1 MFPRSFFSRLIAL
14 FAVILLVMVAAGAT
28 IIYQTGN
35 HAAWLRR
42 ADDLHRLA
50 QLADQLTST
59 LQNPSRSTLPQTG
72 GVILDEAGSTRLADA
87 GRLLGVRVTL
97 FDGADK
103 PLFDSANPSG
113 APEDPGSGAELA
125 EARRVQGDGWV
136 SYAEDTRGGTIYIA
150 ELLNPRHPDGPVL
163 RLGYPD
169 AGVTGLGPPFASLV
183 GGATITAAMLVA
195 GFAILRQRRW
205 IAPTRDLA
213 RAAAQMAAGRWD
225 VRVLPSGSEELC
237 SFSTRLNHVASQ
249 AQQQL
254 ADLKHQRADLQALV
268 DTLPDPILVTDA
280 AGKLILI
287 NPPAARLV
295 EMPEPRV
302 LGEAFVQVVNDEA
315 ILQLFER
322 VLASGKEVTPSQAGS
337 TGSTGSTSSPR
348 ASSPRPGSGHAPA
361 NGEHGTNG
369 SDGGLPITRDLR
381 LNRGGQRL
389 TYQAVATQT
398 PGKGVLLMLRDV
410 SALTAA
416 VQMKTDFVA
425 NASHELRTPIA
436 AIKIAFETLREVYG
450 DDAHQSER
458 CMQIID
464 GHLRRLEEM
473 LRDLLDL
480 SKVERDNI
488 DPNVRYLKTAEVF
501 TQVRS
506 SLGPMAREKG
516 VEVRLGVDGEQV
528 EQFLADEVLLNLV
541 LKNLLENSIKFTP
554 PGGVVKLNFLAAAE
568 ASPPGTDGAVR
579 RLPVVLSVSD
589 TGIGIPPEH
598 LDRVF
603 ERFYQVDPARSGS
616 AGRGTGL
623 GLAIVKHAIA
633 ALGGS
638 VQIQSTVGSGTTVIC
653 VLPQD
658 NPVKPAEGEEQ
669 VEEMEPAGA

>member
-1 MFPRSFFSRLIAL
+1 MIPRSSFSRLIAP
-14 FAVILLVMVAAGAT
+14 FAVTLALMVAAGWAV
-28 IIYQTGN
+28 IYQTGN

-50 QLADQLTST
+50 QLAEQLTS
-59 LQNPSRSTLPQTG
+59 NPPNAKRSTPAKTDAM
-72 GVILDEAGSTRLADA
+72 VLDESALARLADA
-87 GRLLGVRVTL
+87 SRLLAARVTL
-97 FDGADK
+97 LDGANR
-103 PLFDSANPSG
+103 PVFDSASPSA
-113 APEDPGSGAELA
+113 APEVPGSGPELDG
-125 EARRVQGDGWV
+125 ARRAQPDDGF
-136 SYAEDTRGGTIYIA
+136 SYGEDTRGGTIYIA
-150 ELLNPRHPDGPVL
+150 ELLDPRRPDGPVL

-169 AGVTGLGPPFASLV
+169 TGVTGLRPPFGSLLF
-183 GGATITAAMLVA
+183 GATIAAGVLV
-195 GFAILRQRRW
+195 GLLAILLQRRW
-205 IAPTRDLA
+205 VGPTRDLA

-225 VRVLPSGSEELC
+225 LRVQPCGSQELC
-237 SFSTRLNHVASQ
+237 SFSTRLNLVASQ

-302 LGEAFVQVVNDEA
+302 LGEPFVQVVNDEA

-322 VLASGKEVTPSQAGS
+322 VLAFGKGASTASMGSQ
-337 TGSTGSTSSPR
+337 
-348 ASSPRPGSGHAPA
+348 APA
-361 NGEHGTNG
+361 NDDSGTTG
-369 SDGGLPITRDLR
+369 AASSLPVTRDLR

-398 PGKGVLLMLRDV
+398 PGRGVLLMLRDV

-450 DDAHQSER
+450 DDPHQSQR

-464 GHLRRLEEM
+464 GHLKRLEEM

-488 DPNVRYLKTAEVF
+488 DPNVRYLKTADVF
-501 TQVRS
+501 SQIRS

-516 VEVRLGVDGEQV
+516 VEVRLGLDG
-528 EQFLADEVLLNLV
+528 
-541 LKNLLENSIKFTP
+541 SRSSSS
-554 PGGVVKLNFLAAAE
+554 
-568 ASPPGTDGAVR
+568 SPT
-579 RLPVVLSVSD
+579 
-589 TGIGIPPEH
+589 
-598 LDRVF
+598 
-603 ERFYQVDPARSGS
+603 RS
-616 AGRGTGL
+616 
-623 GLAIVKHAIA
+623 
-633 ALGGS
+633 
-638 VQIQSTVGSGTTVIC
+638 C
-653 VLPQD
+653 
-658 NPVKPAEGEEQ
+658 
-669 VEEMEPAGA
+669 

>member
-1 MFPRSFFSRLIAL
+1 MIPRSSFSRLIAL
-14 FAVILLVMVAAGAT
+14 FAVVLALMVAAGGA

-50 QLADQLTST
+50 QLADQLIST
-59 LQNPSRSTLPQTG
+59 AQGPHRSALHQTG
-72 GVILDEAGSTRLADA
+72 GIVLDESGSARLADA
-87 GRLLGVRVTL
+87 GRLLAARVTL

-113 APEDPGSGAELA
+113 SPEGPGAGPELA
-125 EARRVQGDGWV
+125 QARRTQADGGF

-150 ELLNPRHPDGPVL
+150 ELLDPHRPDGPVL

-169 AGVTGLGPPFASLV
+169 AGVSGLGPPFGSLL
-183 GGATITAAMLVA
+183 GGATVAAGVLVA
-195 GFAILRQRRW
+195 VFAILLQSRW
-205 IAPTRDLA
+205 VGPTRDLA
-213 RAAAQMAAGRWD
+213 RAATQMAAGRWD
-225 VRVLPSGSEELC
+225 LRVQPHGSEELC
-237 SFSTRLNHVASQ
+237 LFSTRLNLVASQ

-322 VLASGKEVTPSQAGS
+322 VLACGKSA
-337 TGSTGSTSSPR
+337 
-348 ASSPRPGSGHAPA
+348 A
-361 NGEHGTNG
+361 NG
-369 SDGGLPITRDLR
+369 LPLTRDLR

-464 GHLRRLEEM
+464 GHLKRLEEM

-488 DPNVRYLKTAEVF
+488 DPNVRYLKTDEVF
-501 TQVRS
+501 TQIRS

-516 VEVRLGVDGEQV
+516 VEVRLGTDGEQV

-554 PGGVVKLNFLAAAE
+554 AGGTVKLNFLPAAE
-568 ASPPGTDGAVR
+568 TPLPGPDGVIR
-579 RLPVVLSVSD
+579 RLPVVLTVSD

-623 GLAIVKHAIA
+623 GLAIVKHAVA
-633 ALGGS
+633 ALGGT
-638 VQIQSTVGSGTTVIC
+638 VQIQSTVGTGTTVTC

-658 NPVKPAEGEEQ
+658 RQAKPAEGEEQ
-669 VEEMEPAGA
+669 AEDLDAAGAKSEIRNSKHEINSKSEMQMTET

>member
-1 MFPRSFFSRLIAL
+1 MIPRSFFSRLIVP
-14 FAVILLVMVAAGAT
+14 FAIILILIVAAGGAL
-28 IIYQTGN
+28 IYQTGEN
-35 HAAWLRR
+35 VVLQRR
-42 ADDLHRLA
+42 VDDLHRLVPLA
-50 QLADQLTST
+50 EQLLAVPHPAGPAAS
-59 LQNPSRSTLPQTG
+59 QNG
-72 GVILDEAGSTRLADA
+72 GIVLDKPDAARLADA
-87 GRLLGVRVTL
+87 GRLLGARVTL
-97 FDGADK
+97 FDPAGK
-103 PLFDSANPSG
+103 PIFDSEPTSNTPTDPVPAPELQQARRPSG
-113 APEDPGSGAELA
+113 DLGPFLGQDSRGGALYLA
-125 EARRVQGDGWV
+125 ETLADHRPG
-136 SYAEDTRGGTIYIA
+136 A
-150 ELLNPRHPDGPVL
+150 PVL
-163 RLGYPD
+163 RLEYVDGG
-169 AGVTGLGPPFASLV
+169 AASFGPPIWTLLGWAIFTAAVLVAALSLV
-183 GGATITAAMLVA
+183 VE
-195 GFAILRQRRW
+195 RRW
-205 IAPTRDLA
+205 VSPTRNLA
-213 RAAAQMAAGRWD
+213 RAAEQMAAGQWGR
-225 VRVLPSGSEELC
+225 RVEPGGSRELRF
-237 SFSTRLNHVASQ
+237 FSTRLNLVASQ

-302 LGEAFVQVVNDEA
+302 LGEALVHVVSDEA

-322 VLASGKEVTPSQAGS
+322 VKAFGKTQAAASKGS
-337 TGSTGSTSSPR
+337 
-348 ASSPRPGSGHAPA
+348 APA
-361 NGEHGTNG
+361 SPGDAQGT
-369 SDGGLPITRDLR
+369 GLPLSRDVR
-381 LNRGGQRL
+381 LNRNGQRL
-389 TYQAVATQT
+389 TYQAVATLT

-450 DDAHQSER
+450 DDAQQSQR

-464 GHLRRLEEM
+464 GHLKRLEEM

-501 TQVRS
+501 TQIRS
-506 SLGPMAREKG
+506 SLGPMARQKG
-516 VEVRLGVDGEQV
+516 VDLRLGPDGKQV

-541 LKNLLENSIKFTP
+541 LKNLVENSIKFTP
-554 PGGVVKLNFLAAAE
+554 AGGSVRLNFLPAAE
-568 ASPPGTDGAVR
+568 APPPGPDGAAR
-579 RLPVVLSVSD
+579 QLPVVLTVSD
-589 TGIGIPPEH
+589 TGAGIPPEH

-633 ALGGS
+633 ALDGT
-638 VQIQSTVGSGTTVIC
+638 VQIQSTVGAGTTVTC

-658 NPVKPAEGEEQ
+658 SPVSTADETENAE
-669 VEEMEPAGA
+669 AALA